1 MLFRFQEI
9 KKKDKVAA
17 MQFLQTSVSEL
28 IDHSNIEQT
37 REVSQICY
45 KTNQKLIYFCFIFLS
60 KYIVN
65 ICSYYQLIEILFKI
79 LLIYLVY

>member
-28 IDHSNIEQT
+28 IDHSNMEQT

-45 KTNQKLIYFCFIFLS
+45 KTNHQKLRLFLFYTFIQIYSHIFVHIIS
-60 KYIVN
+60 
-65 ICSYYQLIEILFKI
+65 
-79 LLIYLVY
+79 

>member
-28 IDHSNIEQT
+28 IDHSDMEQT
-37 REVSQICY
+37 REVSQYATKQIIKHY
-45 KTNQKLIYFCFIFLS
+45 LLS
-60 KYIVN
+60 VKI
-65 ICSYYQLIEILFKI
+65 ISILSN
-79 LLIYLVY
+79 